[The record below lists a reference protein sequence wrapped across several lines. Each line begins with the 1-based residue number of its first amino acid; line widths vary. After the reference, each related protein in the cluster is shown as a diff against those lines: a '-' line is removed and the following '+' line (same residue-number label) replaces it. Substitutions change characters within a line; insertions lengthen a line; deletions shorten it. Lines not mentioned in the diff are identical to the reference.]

1 MTFNNNNNNSGR
13 DRYDNNDKETASDSD
28 NSDSTDNDD
37 NDDDDDE
44 TTNVSI
50 MLSVF
55 EKACDTL
62 TVSCSSKS
70 RLVLPS
76 WFSGFTVFGAG
87 SPG

>member
-1 MTFNNNNNNSGR
+1 MTFNNNNNSGR

-37 NDDDDDE
+37 NDDGDE

-50 MLSVF
+50 VLSVF